1 KRSLSNFG
9 CCNPR
14 HLGLTDRFRIY
25 RETLSRFSCA
35 ASFFSRVPLL
45 FIKTEGAL
53 VGSFSNHTNP
63 PMLTLINTVAGL
75 LQY

>member
-1 KRSLSNFG
+1 M
-9 CCNPR
+9 
-14 HLGLTDRFRIY
+14 
-25 RETLSRFSCA
+25 
-35 ASFFSRVPLL
+35 L

-75 LQY
+75 TLTEIRGIIKSAIKGNLCDFRPTQ

>member
-1 KRSLSNFG
+1 MQR
-9 CCNPR
+9 
-14 HLGLTDRFRIY
+14 TVIDY
-25 RETLSRFSCA
+25 RA
-35 ASFFSRVPLL
+35 KFSRVPLL

>member
-1 KRSLSNFG
+1 MSEQNSS
-9 CCNPR
+9 
-14 HLGLTDRFRIY
+14 HLQRTVIDY
-25 RETLSRFSCA
+25 RA
-35 ASFFSRVPLL
+35 KFSRVPLL
-45 FIKTEGAL
+45 FIKTEEAL